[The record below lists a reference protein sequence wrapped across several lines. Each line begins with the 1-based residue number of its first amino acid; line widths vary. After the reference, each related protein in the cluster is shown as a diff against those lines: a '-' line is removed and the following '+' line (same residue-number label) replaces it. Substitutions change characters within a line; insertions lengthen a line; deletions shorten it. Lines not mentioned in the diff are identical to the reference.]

1 MPKPIENDSKYVRIT
16 VNPVIQRNP
25 IIWNQK
31 IKRHVNCYIYPSTCN
46 CLQGT
51 LLQAP
56 GLPLNE
62 TSLKIKCHTSW
73 WKSSWVFFLEERILM
88 ARTTLP
94 ALRRD
99 KRWALCAKLPSLYLP
114 PLDLVNKKYLPGN
127 KDWTLWWLL
136 LFIQTSNLIQS
147 PPPSDIS
154 ANLLGC
160 DWLIMW

>member
-1 MPKPIENDSKYVRIT
+1 MPKPIENDSKYIRIT
-16 VNPVIQRNP
+16 VNSVLQRNP
-25 IIWNQK
+25 VIWNQK
-31 IKRHVNCYIYPSTCN
+31 IKDMLTFTHIPPPVIAFRGHCCR
-46 CLQGT
+46 LQGCLWT
-51 LLQAP
+51 KHP
-56 GLPLNE
+56 
-62 TSLKIKCHTSW
+62 
-73 WKSSWVFFLEERILM
+73 WKSSVIRVGGNPCEYFSRKKNFLM
-88 ARTTLP
+88 AKTTLP